1 MLYISPVYL
10 PYISRKSRSSEA
22 GQGPR
27 QGVDAEAVSLP
38 YCTSP
43 VNIPYI
49 SPISQVKGV
58 DAESVA
64 ATTAGAAEGLWEE
77 HPYPHCAHK

>member
-1 MLYISPVYL
+1 MLYL
-10 PYISRKSRSSEA
+10 PYISRISPVYLEA
-22 GQGPR
+22 AKQVKGLGRASTPR
-27 QGVDAEAVSLP
+27 QCISP
-38 YCTSP
+38 TSP

-64 ATTAGAAEGLWEE
+64 ATTPGAAEGLWEE
-77 HPYPHCAHK
+77 HPYPHSAHK